1 MLHLRAM
8 RQRLPVSEEPNKT
21 VLYRNAALDFH
32 TGVFPTPMDALKAHK
47 IDPSQRKGVYYHIKQ
62 LREESLPTPFKAVD
76 IAVKVINQMI
86 LLSSTPTYRGPSH
99 PGEFLENGSGT
110 GGSSSCHGT

>member
-8 RQRLPVSEEPNKT
+8 RQRLPVSEEPNKS

-86 LLSSTPTYRGPSH
+86 LLSSTPTYNDVMKSQGCR
-99 PGEFLENGSGT
+99 
-110 GGSSSCHGT
+110 